1 MAVVVLGS
9 WHPAADFSSAH
20 CMPSGSGDSVPALP
34 DTWLGRHSYQG
45 ACCAGG
51 LCHSRLQIFSSF
63 YLCVGEERL
72 LELTLPRLLI
82 YQYIV
87 GELKLA
93 Y

>member
-9 WHPAADFSSAH
+9 WHPASDFSSAH
-20 CMPSGSGDSVPALP
+20 YMPSGVGDSVPALL
-34 DTWLGRHSYQG
+34 DTWLGQRSYQG

-72 LELTLPRLLI
+72 LVETLPRLLI
-82 YQYIV
+82 YQYVV
-87 GELKLA
+87 GHMKFA